1 MRANTIGRVI
11 RHADPERDAA
21 ACAQLYAPFV
31 ECTVISLEDDPP
43 GESEFAERIS
53 SIGERYPWLVL
64 EDDEGLV
71 GYAYGSQHRARA
83 AYRWAVDV
91 TVYVDASRHRRGAG
105 RRLYEALF
113 GLLRRQ
119 GYWIACAG
127 ITLPNQASVGFH
139 EALGFEHLGTYRRI
153 GWKFGAW
160 HDVGWWQRPLLPQGG
175 EQRPPEP
182 LGPQRLGDD

>member
-1 MRANTIGRVI
+1 MRANTIAGVI

-31 ECTVISLEDDPP
+31 EGTVISLEDDPP
-43 GESEFAERIS
+43 GASEFAERIA
-53 SIGERYPWLVL
+53 SITEHFPWLVL
-64 EDDEGLV
+64 EDDLGMA

-91 TVYVDASRHRRGAG
+91 TAYVDRARHRRGAG
-105 RRLYEALF
+105 RRLYEALL

-139 EALGFEHLGTYRRI
+139 EALGFEYLGTYRAI

-160 HDVGWWQRPLLPQGG
+160 HDVGWWQLSLLPQHGD
-175 EQRPPEP
+175 EPPPEP
-182 LGPQRLGDD
+182 LGPQRLVDH